1 MNPLRLE
8 AKRFLYSI
16 WMLPAVVLVTAGLA
30 WIVYRTGVYPH
41 RQEPALCLTLLLS
54 TVEYHILLYAVL
66 ALALAGVDV
75 SARIPRLET
84 LAGGSPFRFLRR
96 KAILYAAAV
105 LICELAYIAVPLLLW
120 GVSPGPLWRLLPAR
134 LFLYL
139 GIAMPFFLL
148 QTVLPSLQAML
159 VGDAAAAILWVGLFE
174 NDPDTWGLALLG
186 RQELPLRW
194 FLLAALSAALS
205 LGLSFGALVLRRKA
219 R

>member
-41 RQEPALCLTLLLS
+41 RQEPALCLALLLS

-105 LICELAYIAVPLLLW
+105 LICELAYIAIPLLLW

-205 LGLSFGALVLRRKA
+205 LGPSFGALMLRRKA